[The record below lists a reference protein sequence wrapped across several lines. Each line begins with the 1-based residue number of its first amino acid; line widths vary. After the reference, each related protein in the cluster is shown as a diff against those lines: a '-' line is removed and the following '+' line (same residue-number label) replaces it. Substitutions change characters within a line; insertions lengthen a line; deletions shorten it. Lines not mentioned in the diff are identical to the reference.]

1 MPSYVTVNNSQDEQS
16 VQIWNVCIKC
26 LKNKHKTSSDKC
38 RQVHSWLFSAEQIK
52 TMTLYKRD
60 ERCIFF
66 YVHSDDFQ
74 MYFPSEA
81 WRQRF
86 YDMVSLHSLLPWPS
100 LAEPRSC
107 NSVVCLFV
115 FFCCSHLSL
124 DESLLVI
131 RLGQESLGKV

>member
-1 MPSYVTVNNSQDEQS
+1 MIWEPTRVYMPSYVTVNNSQDEQS

-52 TMTLYKRD
+52 TVTIYKRD

-86 YDMVSLHSLLPWPS
+86 YDMVSFENWHCMSFKPGYLKS
-100 LAEPRSC
+100 AR
-107 NSVVCLFV
+107 
-115 FFCCSHLSL
+115 FCIKIISKGILICIL
-124 DESLLVI
+124 
-131 RLGQESLGKV
+131 